1 MKNLMRQ
8 PLVHFL
14 LIGLAL
20 FLVYDFTGNNKRGSD
35 ELKIVVVDKDSLLE
49 FMQYRS
55 KAFNK
60 KQFEQKLYNMSDE
73 KLENMIDDYVR
84 EEVLYREALGLGL
97 DKEDYVIRRRLVQK
111 LDFINRGFVD
121 STMAL
126 TDTDIKNYFEEN
138 KERYYV
144 EPYVT
149 FTHVFFNNETHENDK
164 ARKLAENELGVL
176 NGKNVPFTES
186 MKYGERFLYHTNY
199 VERTPGYV
207 ESHFG
212 RDMAKFVFGLEPSD
226 NTWHGPFESPY
237 GYHLVK
243 LTNREDGRYPEI
255 DEIYGRVKQDA
266 QIDLSKEKTEK
277 TVRNIIDSY
286 DVRVVYKKPAN
297 KSLSPEAAPATRNTE
312 PEKK

>member
-1 MKNLMRQ
+1 MRQ
-8 PLVHFL
+8 PLLHFL

-20 FLVYDFTGNNKRGSD
+20 FLVYNYTGNNKRGSD

-55 KAFNK
+55 KAFNRE
-60 KQFEQKLYNMSDE
+60 QFEQNLGNMSDE
-73 KLENMIDDYVR
+73 ELENMIDDYVR

-121 STMAL
+121 STMTL
-126 TDTDIKNYFEEN
+126 TDTDIEDYFEDN

-149 FTHVFFNNETHENDK
+149 FTHVFFNNEIHGKDK
-164 ARKLAENELGVL
+164 ALELSENELDVL
-176 NGKNVPFTES
+176 NGSDVPFTDS
-186 MKYGERFLYHTNY
+186 MKYGDRFLYHANY

-212 RDMAKFVFGLEPSD
+212 RDMAKSVFGLEPSD
-226 NTWHGPFESPY
+226 KTWYGPFESPY

-243 LTNREDGRYPEI
+243 LTNRDDGRYPEL
-255 DEIYGRVKQDA
+255 DEIYGRIEQDA
-266 QIDLSKEKTEK
+266 QIDLSKDKTEK
-277 TVRNIIDSY
+277 TVRDIIDGY
-286 DVRVVYKKPAN
+286 DVRVVYKRPER
-297 KSLSPEAAPATRNTE
+297 KSLLGPEAAPASRNTE
-312 PEKK
+312 QEEQ